1 MAIESVMKQLRGKRL
16 CLFLDIDGTLL
27 EFAAHPDAVYVPP
40 QLVADLRTAYDIFE
54 GAIAF
59 VSGRPV
65 RQIDALFHPLRFSA
79 AGVHGAEIRL
89 SPDGQIM
96 QTKDAGL
103 SQELWLD
110 VMRIVQLFPGTL
122 AENKTF
128 GYAVHYRNAPQFGP
142 SLATEIER
150 LVDAARDSTLSI
162 LHGHGVVE
170 IKKASV
176 EKGWAI
182 EVLMQQ
188 QSFAGRTPI
197 FVGDDVTDVPAFAK
211 ALELDGFAY
220 SVGHSRPEL
229 SGSFENPMEV
239 RAWLASLVHTAEADH

>member
-1 MAIESVMKQLRGKRL
+1 MAIEGIMEQLRGKRL

-40 QLVADLRTAYDIFE
+40 QLVADLREAYGIFE

-65 RQIDALFHPLRFSA
+65 AQIDALFQPLRFSA

-89 SPDGQIM
+89 APDGDVL

-103 SQELWLD
+103 STELWLD
-110 VMRIVQLFPGTL
+110 VVQIVERMPGTL

-128 GYAVHYRNAPQFGP
+128 GYAVHYRNAPQFAP
-142 SLATEIER
+142 VVATAIEH
-150 LVDAARDSTLSI
+150 LVKAVQDPTLSI

-170 IKKASV
+170 IKKAKV

-188 QSFAGRTPI
+188 QSFAGRVPI

-211 ALELDGFAY
+211 ALELGGFAY
-220 SVGHSRPEL
+220 SVGHRRPGL
-229 SGSFENPMEV
+229 SGAFENPMEV
-239 RAWLASLVHTAEADH
+239 RAWLANLLHTAEVQH

>member
-1 MAIESVMKQLRGKRL
+1 LAIESVMKQLRGKRL

-40 QLVADLRTAYDIFE
+40 QLVADLRDAYGIFE
-54 GAIAF
+54 AAIAF

-65 RQIDALFHPLRFSA
+65 QQIDALFHPLRFSA

-89 SPDGQIM
+89 TPDGEVM

-103 SQELWLD
+103 SPALWLD
-110 VMRIVQLFPGTL
+110 VVQIVGRFPGTL

-142 SLATEIER
+142 AVTEEIER
-150 LVDAARDSTLSI
+150 LITAAQDPTLSL

-170 IKKASV
+170 IKKAKV

-188 QSFAGRTPI
+188 QCFAGRTPI
-197 FVGDDVTDVPAFAK
+197 FIGDDVTDVPAFAK
-211 ALELDGFAY
+211 ALELGGFAY
-220 SVGHSRPEL
+220 SVGHRRPDL

-239 RAWLASLVHTAEADH
+239 RAWLANVVHTAEVQP

>member
-1 MAIESVMKQLRGKRL
+1 MLRRSQPIAAATGTARGSDLAIESVMKQLRGKRL

-96 QTKDAGL
+96 LYQNC
-103 SQELWLD
+103 E
-110 VMRIVQLFPGTL
+110 
-122 AENKTF
+122 
-128 GYAVHYRNAPQFGP
+128 
-142 SLATEIER
+142 ER
-150 LVDAARDSTLSI
+150 PNPCCSMST
-162 LHGHGVVE
+162 GAFFQG
-170 IKKASV
+170 SV
-176 EKGWAI
+176 
-182 EVLMQQ
+182 
-188 QSFAGRTPI
+188 
-197 FVGDDVTDVPAFAK
+197 
-211 ALELDGFAY
+211 
-220 SVGHSRPEL
+220 
-229 SGSFENPMEV
+229 
-239 RAWLASLVHTAEADH
+239 